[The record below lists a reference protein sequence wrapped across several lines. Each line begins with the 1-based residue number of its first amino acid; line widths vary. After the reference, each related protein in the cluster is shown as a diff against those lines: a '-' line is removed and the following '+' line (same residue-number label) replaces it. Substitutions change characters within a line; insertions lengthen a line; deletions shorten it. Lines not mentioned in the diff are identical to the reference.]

1 MEQSLGIKYGRTQL
15 LLKLTPKRIRHSFKT
30 RWKKILWFKEK
41 YDTDQNVGDQIVVT
55 TDDNANNLNSVID
68 FVSDITRFVD
78 EWIQSNSKKEDS

>member
-1 MEQSLGIKYGRTQL
+1 
-15 LLKLTPKRIRHSFKT
+15 
-30 RWKKILWFKEK
+30 
-41 YDTDQNVGDQIVVT
+41 QNVGDQIVVT